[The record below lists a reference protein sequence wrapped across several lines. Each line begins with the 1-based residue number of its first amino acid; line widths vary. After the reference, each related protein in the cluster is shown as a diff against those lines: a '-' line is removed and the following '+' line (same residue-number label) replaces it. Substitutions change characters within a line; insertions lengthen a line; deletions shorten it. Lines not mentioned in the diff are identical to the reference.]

1 MNLSAGDSSVPL
13 LFHKDEI
20 DSVLKSLTV
29 VDESKEGVIKSVSY
43 ESEVSMVPLIRKRP
57 LIGDQ
62 VYNIEKLL
70 FHLRGVHI
78 GLEIEGSAEVMI
90 RKRFNSDIY

>member
-1 MNLSAGDSSVPL
+1 
-13 LFHKDEI
+13 
-20 DSVLKSLTV
+20 LTV

-43 ESEVSMVPLIRKRP
+43 ESEVSLVPLIRKRP

-70 FHLRGVHI
+70 FHLRGVHV
-78 GLEIEGSAEVMI
+78 GLEIEGSSEVNKAQI
-90 RKRFNSDIY
+90 LLTKTLNFSIFRKLMVFALALRRTREKSS

>member
-1 MNLSAGDSSVPL
+1 
-13 LFHKDEI
+13 
-20 DSVLKSLTV
+20 LTV

-43 ESEVSMVPLIRKRP
+43 ESEVSLVPLIRKRP

-70 FHLRGVHI
+70 FHLRGVHV
-78 GLEIEGSAEVMI
+78 GLEIEGSSEVNKAQI
-90 RKRFNSDIY
+90 LLTKTNYSIFRKLMVFALALRRTREKSS